1 MQGSAVQRL
10 RRQRPVKWATRA
22 VPALMTGILLSSTA
36 IAQSGATSS
45 PAPVAQ
51 SKLAPL
57 PDAPKVDDKK
67 ATLGA
72 KLFFDTRLAGDT
84 STSCATCHDPAK
96 GWGDGKPLSRG
107 YTSVEYFR
115 NAQSLFNVAFR
126 KRFMWDARLDGS
138 DGATLVR
145 DMITE
150 AHTMNADTRIVQ
162 ERLKQVPEYAEAFK
176 AAFGGEPYGGSIYG
190 AVAEYLK
197 TIRTANAPLDKY
209 LRGDR
214 NALSDQQKAGLAL
227 FEGKAGCIAC
237 HNGPMLS
244 DGQRYATGAP
254 DNPDLA
260 RNAERQITLLRH
272 YSTMG
277 VPDFMNRRSDLG
289 YYAVTK
295 DDRDIG
301 KFQTPSLWDIGQTAP
316 YMHSGV
322 FATLAEVVDFYDK
335 GGGAGPNKPSL
346 LKPLGL
352 TPDEKKALVAF
363 LQSMTG
369 DKPSATAPKAPA
381 YVVRDTSSN

>member
-1 MQGSAVQRL
+1 MQASG
-10 RRQRPVKWATRA
+10 RQRSRTRRLLRQTA
-22 VPALMTGILLSSTA
+22 RSVPAVVTSVLLA
-36 IAQSGATSS
+36 GAAFGQNAPVVASS
-45 PAPVAQ
+45 PAAAQ

-67 ATLGA
+67 AALGA

-115 NAQSLFNVAFR
+115 NAQTLFNVAFR

-176 AAFGGEPYGGSIYG
+176 AAFGGDPYGGSIYG
-190 AVAEYLK
+190 AVAEFLK
-197 TIRTANAPLDKY
+197 TIRTTNAPLDKY
-209 LRGDR
+209 LRGDAG
-214 NALSDQQKAGLAL
+214 ALSDQQKAGLAL
-227 FEGKAGCIAC
+227 FDGKAGCATC

-244 DGQRYATGAP
+244 DGQRHATGVA

-260 RNAERQITLLRH
+260 RNAERQITMLRH

-277 VPDFMNRRSDLG
+277 VPDFMNRRNDVG
-289 YYAVTK
+289 YYVVTK
-295 DDRDIG
+295 EDKDVGR
-301 KFQTPSLWDIGQTAP
+301 FQTPSLWDVGQTA
-316 YMHSGV
+316 
-322 FATLAEVVDFYDK
+322 VDF
-335 GGGAGPNKPSL
+335 GFNVG
-346 LKPLGL
+346 LGSCC
-352 TPDEKKALVAF
+352 PVSSF
-363 LQSMTG
+363 QSG
-369 DKPSATAPKAPA
+369 LRCGFSPI
-381 YVVRDTSSN
+381 